1 MIVVLG
7 SRHDPVAAALVDA
20 WPVAA
25 LCSAD
30 DLTRPGWVW
39 SSAAGG
45 PHTWVVDGAI
55 VDDERVTGVFVR
67 RSTVYPE
74 ELVGTHAGDRSY
86 LAAEAHA
93 FLVFVLAT
101 TRATVVN
108 RGGDG
113 SLGDEDL
120 GPERW
125 MRAAAEVGMAVAPLR
140 LSSAPPR
147 PRRLTPT
154 VVEVVGDE
162 VVGAAPSR
170 AARRAVALAGAL
182 DLLWATIVFDGRHR
196 LVAVTSAQ
204 SPGAEATAALGRLLA
219 SPLSP

>member
-20 WPVAA
+20 WPTAA

-30 DLTRPGWVW
+30 DLTRPGWAW
-39 SSAAGG
+39 SSG
-45 PHTWVVDGAI
+45 PRGANKWVVDGTI
-55 VDDERVTGVFVR
+55 VDDERVAGVFVR

-86 LAAEAHA
+86 LAAETHA
-93 FLVFVLAT
+93 FLVFVLA
-101 TRATVVN
+101 ATGAIVVN
-108 RGGDG
+108 RGADG

-120 GPERW
+120 RPERW
-125 MRAAAEVGMAVAPLR
+125 MQAAADVGLAVAPLR
-140 LSSAPPR
+140 LSNAPVR
-147 PRRLTPT
+147 PRRLTT
-154 VVEVVGDE
+154 TMVEVVGGE
-162 VVGAAPSR
+162 VVGDAP
-170 AARRAVALAGAL
+170 ARSARLVVALAEVL
-182 DLLWATIVFDGRHR
+182 DLRWATMVFDGRHR

-219 SPLSP
+219 TGASP